1 MCVTTHRVVNPPR
14 ELWGKPR
21 FSMPFF
27 CHPVPHMSLDALEQ
41 CVPAGEA
48 PKEAPI
54 TAGAY
59 LAERLRE
66 IGLIGDTSSEK
77 E

>member
-1 MCVTTHRVVNPPR
+1 
-14 ELWGKPR
+14 
-21 FSMPFF
+21 
-27 CHPVPHMSLDALEQ
+27 MSLDALEQ

-48 PKEAPI
+48 PRKPHHS
-54 TAGAY
+54 GAY

-66 IGLIGDTSSEK
+66 IGLVGDTSSEK